1 MYILKL
7 GKLYIS
13 RISIENYDTD
23 ISIEFTVKID
33 DAKNF
38 NELNCLTFKD
48 LIELLLN
55 CELTIIEVNKDY
67 DEEITI

>member
-7 GKLYIS
+7 GELYIA

-33 DAKNF
+33 DAKIF
-38 NELNCLTFKD
+38 NELNYLIFKN

-55 CELTIIEVNKDY
+55 CELTIIEVNKNY

>member
-7 GKLYIS
+7 GELYIA
-13 RISIENYDTD
+13 RISIENYDSD
-23 ISIEFTVKID
+23 ISIEFTINID

-38 NELNCLTFKD
+38 NELNYLTFKN

-55 CELTIIEVNKDY
+55 CELKIICVNNDCDKNL
-67 DEEITI
+67 

>member
-7 GKLYIS
+7 GDLYIT

-33 DAKNF
+33 DAKIF
-38 NELNCLTFKD
+38 NELNYLTFKN

-55 CELTIIEVNKDY
+55 CELTIIEVNKEY

>member
-7 GKLYIS
+7 GDLYIT
-13 RISIENYDTD
+13 RISIENYNTD

-33 DAKNF
+33 GAKIF
-38 NELNCLTFKD
+38 NELNYLTFKN

-55 CELTIIEVNKDY
+55 CELTIIEVNKEY